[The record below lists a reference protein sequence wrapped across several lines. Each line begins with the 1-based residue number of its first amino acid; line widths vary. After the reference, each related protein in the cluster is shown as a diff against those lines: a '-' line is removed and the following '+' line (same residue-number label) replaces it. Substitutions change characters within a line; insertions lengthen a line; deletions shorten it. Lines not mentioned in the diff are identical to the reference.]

1 MPELPVVEL
10 GCAGQFD
17 PHVHAGQVARRAGE
31 VLRGVDLVVVQGDTS
46 SALGGALGAQLAGVP
61 VAHVEAGLRTHDR
74 QNPWPEE
81 DFRIAID
88 AAADLLFAPT
98 ELSAA
103 NLRRE
108 RMPGEIRVVGN
119 TGVDALLGRI
129 PVLQSVSRA
138 DATRVLVTC
147 HRRESWGDGLEAIAE
162 CLTAIGRMPAVRV
175 TMVLHSNPRVA
186 DHMRRLLGAT
196 DIELR
201 EPCGHLEML
210 QLMSGS
216 DMILSDSGGMQEEAP
231 TLGVPLLI
239 LRDRTERPECIA
251 SGNAILVGRNPGHIR
266 QTVERLLSDRTA
278 LEAMRRPSFPFGDGR
293 ASQRIAVEIERWL
306 ERIVRPI
313 EPRSPSLPSAI
324 AQAVQ

>member
-1 MPELPVVEL
+1 MPRAP
-10 GCAGQFD
+10 D

-31 VLRGVDLVVVQGDTS
+31 VLRGVDLVIVQGDTS

-61 VAHVEAGLRTHDR
+61 VAHVEAGLRSHDR

-129 PVLQSVSRA
+129 PLLQSASRA
-138 DATRVLVTC
+138 DAKRVLVTC

-186 DHMRRLLGAT
+186 DHMRRLLGT
-196 DIELR
+196 TNIELR

-266 QTVERLLSDRTA
+266 QTVERLLSDQAA
-278 LEAMRRPSFPFGDGR
+278 LDAMRRPSFPFGDGR

-306 ERIVRPI
+306 DRIVRPI
-313 EPRSPSLPSAI
+313 EPRSPSFPSAT